1 MTLPLITVVSMSQY
15 PTRLLSLTAKA
26 LFVIRSSR
34 LLYANVNS
42 DPVYAPVP
50 LVATVAVESVPE
62 NTIAYPDPLVVFA
75 KSNPVKDEALYSSCT
90 GWFTFPPVLDSTIPR
105 ASPFDTG
112 VREG

>member
-1 MTLPLITVVSMSQY
+1 MPPELKVVSMSQY
-15 PTRLLSLTAKA
+15 PTRLASLTASSFLAIK
-26 LFVIRSSR
+26 SSR

-50 LVATVAVESVPE
+50 LAGTVAVLSPAE

-75 KSNPVKDEALYSSCT
+75 KSSPVKLPATYSSCT
-90 GWFTFPPVLDSTIPR
+90 GWFTFPPVLDNTIPS

-112 VREG
+112 VLAE